1 MPEQLSV
8 VCAGYMPLDLVHYG
22 ERTWRRAGGT
32 SGNVAAIL
40 AFLGWDASLAGRVGD
55 DLAGEELIHDL
66 SRTGV
71 DTSLI
76 DRDSGGLTNLLLH
89 RITARGH
96 SYAYSCPECGQK
108 LPRSRP
114 LTLERVE
121 RIIESRPTPD
131 VFFFDRVNHA
141 TIALAEHYAPL
152 GCTVVYEPSTPA
164 NATMLQRAIAA
175 ATVVKGSVEHGPSLV
190 DSFPRGGPKQLRVI
204 TDGAQGARF
213 RFCSDRD
220 WTSVGI
226 FEVDVT
232 DASGAGDWTTAAMLH
247 RLIGLVDPS
256 SAQVREAIEFGH
268 SFAALNCIVPGAR
281 GLMEG
286 RSSASVLGMATSLRK
301 GRPRLPRRRSHPPL
315 REVSGRCVSC
325 LQSLELQ
332 SDGRATSIS
341 G

>member
-40 AFLGWDASLAGRVGD
+40 AFFGWDASLAGRVGD

-66 SRTGV
+66 SGVGV

-76 DRDSGGLTNLLLH
+76 DRDSGAQTNLLVH
-89 RITARGH
+89 RIIPQGH
-96 SYAYSCPECGQK
+96 SYAYSCPECEQK

-121 RIIESRPTPD
+121 RIIETRPTPD

-164 NATMLQRAIAA
+164 NATMLERAIAA
-175 ATVVKGSVEHGPSLV
+175 ASVVKGSVEHGPSLV
-190 DSFPRGGPKQLRVI
+190 DSFPRGGPRQLRVI
-204 TDGAQGARF
+204 TDGARGARF
-213 RFCSDRD
+213 RFCSDSA
-220 WTSVGI
+220 WTSVGV

-232 DASGAGDWTTAAMLH
+232 DASGAGDWTTSAMIH
-247 RLIGLVDPS
+247 RLAELAEPT
-256 SAQVREAIEFGH
+256 SAEVREAIEFGH

-286 RSSASVLGMATSLRK
+286 RSSASVLGMATSLRM
-301 GRPRLPRRRSHPPL
+301 GRPRLPRQHSQPGL
-315 REVSGRCVSC
+315 REVTGCCATC
-325 LQSLELQ
+325 LQVLNSH
-332 SDGRATSIS
+332 GRSATIS